1 MPDFRLVRDLLKDV
15 RAERRR
21 RREEGGTAPVCPDE
35 IRPIG
40 CCGGGGGGE
49 DAEALVAT
57 GMGTKGSSDW
67 DVVFKLSIGKGEE

>member
-40 CCGGGGGGE
+40 CCCGGG
-49 DAEALVAT
+49 DAGALVVT

-67 DVVFKLSIGKGEE
+67 DAVFKVSFGKGEE